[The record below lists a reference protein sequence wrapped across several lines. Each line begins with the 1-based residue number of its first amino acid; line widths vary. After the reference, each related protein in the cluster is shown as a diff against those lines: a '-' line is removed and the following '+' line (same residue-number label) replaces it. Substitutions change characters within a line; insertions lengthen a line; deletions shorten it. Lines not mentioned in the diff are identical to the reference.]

1 MVMNTNS
8 NTVGGR
14 KFGGRNKKYTKKN
27 YFEQNGCQCDNSNK
41 TMVDKNNSNVSEFQ
55 SILKCLSKKIL
66 RKSWSKTLANDTF
79 GNRFISILIAVT
91 VGKKK
96 CALKK

>member
-1 MVMNTNS
+1 MVTNTNS

-14 KFGGRNKKYTKKN
+14 KFGGRNKKHTKRKS
-27 YFEQNGCQCDNSNK
+27 FKQSQTGCECNNSKK
-41 TMVDKNNSNVSEFQ
+41 TMPDIINNVSEFQ

-79 GNRFISILIAVT
+79 GNRLISILIAVT
-91 VGKKK
+91 VGKES
-96 CALKK
+96 